1 MCGWGWYVHCTWY
14 IEIYH
19 NAKCTAKYP
28 RLEVITQQSPWNVS
42 LVQVEDGKACNG
54 LVGGAQLVSP
64 CLRLPEVLELLHH
77 ANQVS
82 PVFATEAVVG
92 TCGYRNQHLSS

>member
-1 MCGWGWYVHCTWY
+1 MTF
-14 IEIYH
+14 
-19 NAKCTAKYP
+19 
-28 RLEVITQQSPWNVS
+28 
-42 LVQVEDGKACNG
+42 VQVEDGKACNG

-82 PVFATEAVVG
+82 PVFAMEAVIG
-92 TCGYRNQHLSS
+92 TCVCVCVCMYVCMCVCVCVCVCV